1 MDFRRLDLNLLL
13 IFDAMMEERSTVAVA
28 RRLKISQPTVSV
40 SLSKLRDFFRDDL
53 FVRGPGGMQ
62 PTAFA
67 QTLRAPIRRI
77 VDTVRNEL
85 FREATFDPATSERC
99 FSFST
104 SDIGELVFVPALLDA
119 VKAQAPGV
127 TFQCLSMRPADLQD
141 AMATGKVDLAM
152 GYFPDLTGGGFYEQG
167 LFDHPFICLVRADHP
182 QIGEELSL
190 DQFLAADHLVV
201 EQEGRS
207 QEIFERRM
215 KELGLSRHVLLRS
228 PHFMSVPLLVANSDV
243 ITTVPYAVGRIYAG
257 MARLR
262 LLPPPIDIP
271 PILLKQFWHRRV
283 HADAGVI
290 WLRQL
295 IARLFLNRDPTFA
308 TPSAIFDRPARET

>member
-13 IFDAMMEERSTVAVA
+13 VFDAMIEEGSTVAVA
-28 RRLKISQPTVSV
+28 RRLKVSQPTVSV
-40 SLSKLRDFFRDDL
+40 SLAKLRDFFRDDL

-67 QTLRAPIRRI
+67 QTIQLPIRRI
-77 VDTVRNEL
+77 VDTVRDEL
-85 FREATFDPATSERC
+85 FRETAFDPATSERC

-119 VKAQAPGV
+119 VKAEAPRV

-152 GYFPDLTGGGFYEQG
+152 GYFPDLTGGGFYEQS
-167 LFDHPFICLVRADHP
+167 LFDHPFTCLVRADHP
-182 QIGEELSL
+182 VIGEDLSL
-190 DQFLAADHLVV
+190 DQFLALDHLVV

-243 ITTVPYAVGRIYAG
+243 ITTVPYAVGRIYG
-257 MARLR
+257 GVARLR

-271 PILLKQFWHRRV
+271 QILLKQLWHRRV

-295 IARLFLNRDPTFA
+295 IARLFLNRDPTFV
-308 TPSAIFDRPARET
+308 TPSAIFDHPANRS